1 MKKINLKL
9 ITLFMAT
16 LVLLVF
22 FHAIGWL
29 APVERALSFAFNPVA
44 ARLQSWSATLG
55 QKYYD
60 SIQQGDLAAQI
71 NGLKIKIEQLTV
83 ENASLKKLQDEN
95 SVLRGHLK
103 FLESGQ
109 PKKYILANVVSRE
122 ILNGPEENKG
132 DLVIDKGRDDGL
144 IVGLAALDETGAV
157 VGKIAIVEEKI
168 SRITL
173 ITNSNCKMAATL
185 QNVER
190 TIGLTS
196 GNLGL
201 TVDMNFV
208 PQMEKVSVGDLAV
221 TSGLEANIPRGLLIG
236 QVVKVNKGSN
246 DIWQSANIQPSAN
259 LDNLTIVSIIIP

>member
-1 MKKINLKL
+1 MKKFNLKL
-9 ITLFMAT
+9 IFLFMAT
-16 LVLLVF
+16 VVLLVF

-29 APVERALSFAFNPVA
+29 APVERALSFVFNPIA
-44 ARLQSWSATLG
+44 AQLQSWSAMLG
-55 QKYYD
+55 QKYYN
-60 SIQQGDLAAQI
+60 SVQQGDLAAQI
-71 NGLKIKIEQLTV
+71 NSLKIKVEQLTV
-83 ENASLKKLQDEN
+83 ANASLQKLQDEN
-95 SVLRGHLK
+95 SVLRRHLK

-144 IVGLAALDETGAV
+144 IVGLAALDESGAV
-157 VGKIAIVEEKI
+157 VGKITIVEEKV
-168 SRITL
+168 SRVTL
-173 ITNSNCKMAATL
+173 IANSNCKMAATL

-190 TIGLTS
+190 TIGVTN

-201 TVDMNFV
+201 TVDINYI
-208 PQMEKVSVGDLAV
+208 PQTEKVSIGDLAV

-246 DIWQSANIQPSAN
+246 DIWQSANIQPAAN
-259 LDNLTIVSIIIP
+259 LDNLTIVSVIVP